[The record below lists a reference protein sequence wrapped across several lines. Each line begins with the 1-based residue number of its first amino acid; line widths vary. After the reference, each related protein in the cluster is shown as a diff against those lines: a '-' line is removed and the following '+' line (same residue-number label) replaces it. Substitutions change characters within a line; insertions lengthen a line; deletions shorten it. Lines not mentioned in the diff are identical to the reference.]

1 VNFYYNLKP
10 TINLKTI
17 RAAIHV
23 FPICVFYNL
32 PRITVVL
39 TSIERGKN
47 MFRNGRTL
55 FFLVKYPSELRL
67 SCPSYVKIHQALSL
81 FSQSNY
87 NLFDVHLPSSYQLL
101 TLFCSCMHIRI
112 LSCLNSDPQSGNA
125 MYVPK
130 CTYVRSGVK
139 HMAT

>member
-1 VNFYYNLKP
+1 MLDVCSPVTMLTAAFVPCAFGICAGSDPAEEKDTP

-67 SCPSYVKIHQALSL
+67 SCPSYVKIHQALSV
-81 FSQSNY
+81 F
-87 NLFDVHLPSSYQLL
+87 
-101 TLFCSCMHIRI
+101 TE
-112 LSCLNSDPQSGNA
+112 
-125 MYVPK
+125 
-130 CTYVRSGVK
+130 
-139 HMAT
+139 